1 MQADALEEKPFEEAL
16 KELEGLVAALETGE
30 SPLTELVASYEQG
43 KKLIDLCRARL
54 QDAELRITQ
63 LDENQTET
71 QFEADDA

>member
-1 MQADALEEKPFEEAL
+1 MQ
-16 KELEGLVAALETGE
+16 